1 MDSFSFLKIV
11 SMIMDRQLRLR
22 GGMGEWGSGEVFF
35 TKMCEPKNKNKSA
48 TEIMLGRKKKC
59 KVKRLKPTSAKFAT
73 QSTRSIGSGQ
83 R

>member
-1 MDSFSFLKIV
+1 MGKFSLK
-11 SMIMDRQLRLR
+11 
-22 GGMGEWGSGEVFF
+22 
-35 TKMCEPKNKNKSA
+35 KMCEPKNKNKSA

-59 KVKRLKPTSAKFAT
+59 KLMRLKPTSTKFAT